1 MDNEVLVMKNKAK
14 LLLEKHGCK
23 LIKMESECTVVW
35 QNCIGI
41 TRVDDIAVLRHMT
54 DKAWKYWAYN

>member
-1 MDNEVLVMKNKAK
+1 MKNKAK